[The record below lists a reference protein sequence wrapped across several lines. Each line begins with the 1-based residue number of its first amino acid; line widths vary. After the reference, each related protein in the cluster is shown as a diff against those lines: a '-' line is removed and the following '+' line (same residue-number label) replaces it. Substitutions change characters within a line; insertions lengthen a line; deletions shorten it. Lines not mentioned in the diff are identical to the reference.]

1 MVGSAAEKGGIARD
15 GAKMVRAVA
24 CATVPKFTVVIGGS
38 FGAGNYGVRQVCCR
52 VSRTQMCGRSYA
64 PRLMWTWPQ
73 SKVGVMG
80 ADQLSTVMST
90 IGERDDS
97 KKEALRAQIESEAQ
111 ALYTSARIM
120 DDGIIAPEKTR
131 DALGLGLAVSAG
143 KRDAFAAGANQF
155 GVFRF

>member
-1 MVGSAAEKGGIARD
+1 
-15 GAKMVRAVA
+15 
-24 CATVPKFTVVIGGS
+24 
-38 FGAGNYGVRQVCCR
+38 
-52 VSRTQMCGRSYA
+52 
-64 PRLMWTWPQ
+64 MWTWPN

-90 IGERDDS
+90 IGERDGS
-97 KKEALRAQIESEAQ
+97 KKEALRAQIENEAQ
-111 ALYTSARIM
+111 ALWTSARIM

-143 KRDAFAAGANQF
+143 KYDEFAAGRGQF